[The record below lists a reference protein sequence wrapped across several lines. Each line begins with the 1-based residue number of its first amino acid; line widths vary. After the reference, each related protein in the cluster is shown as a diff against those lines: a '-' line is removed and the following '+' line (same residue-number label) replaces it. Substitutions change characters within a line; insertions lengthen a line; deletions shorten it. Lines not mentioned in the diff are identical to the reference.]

1 MKKFLRRNSD
11 RHSKLGRNRRK
22 KQTWRKPKGRHNK
35 MRDKRRG
42 YPAIVKVGYKNSD
55 VEREK
60 INGMVPVLVMN
71 VKNLGKIKSN
81 EVGIIG
87 NVGKKK
93 KIEIVQKAKESKI
106 KLHNV
111 NIEKFLEKN
120 KMKTSKTQENK
131 K

>member
-35 MRDKRRG
+35 MRDKTRG
-42 YPAIVKVGYKNSD
+42 YPAIVKVGYRNSSK
-55 VEREK
+55 ERER
-60 INGMVPVLVMN
+60 IAGMAPVSVMN
-71 VKNLGKIKSN
+71 LKDLGKIKSSKI
-81 EVGIIG
+81 GIIG

-93 KIEIVQKAKESKI
+93 KIEIVQKAKESGI
-106 KLHNV
+106 KLQNV

-120 KMKTSKTQENK
+120 KMKAGKTQETK

>member
-71 VKNLGKIKSN
+71 VKDLGKIKSN

-120 KMKTSKTQENK
+120 KIKTSKTQENK

>member
-71 VKNLGKIKSN
+71 VKDLGKIKSN

>member
-42 YPAIVKVGYKNSD
+42 YPAVVKIGYRNRNT
-55 VEREK
+55 EREK
-60 INGMVPVLVMN
+60 LGEMKPVLVMN
-71 VKNLGKIKSN
+71 IRDLEKIKSN
-81 EVGIIG
+81 EIGVVG
-87 NVGKKK
+87 NVGKRK
-93 KIEIVQKAKESKI
+93 KIEIVQKARESKI

-120 KMKTSKTQENK
+120 KMKSNKAPENK